1 MMSGGVE
8 DSINRLMASPGGAL
22 LASFQLAVQR
32 HFKVYAAL
40 FLVGFVTSFPVTATV
55 VEWLISSDRLPSGVD
70 IIVVSPVEFLFLQL
84 RMAASFG
91 LFIVGVVF
99 VMHVAIRG
107 RHHEAVQARIAELNL
122 VLPKPG
128 PTTVLTAFSV
138 AVLALAGV
146 VYAWEG
152 LTPLLLTYLTED
164 AQRVG
169 LSTEWRLS
177 GYVGFVLSLVLASV
191 IGFQTPV
198 ITTLALRLYI
208 VERAVLRSLRRHVWF
223 AAFVLGALLSP
234 PDPLSLFLV
243 ALPVI
248 VLFEAALMVDGW
260 IRDETPAPAP

>member
-1 MMSGGVE
+1 MLSGGVE

-22 LASFQLAVQR
+22 LTSLQEAVRR

-40 FLVGFVTSFPVTATV
+40 FLVGFVTSFPLTATV
-55 VEWLISSDRLPSGVD
+55 VEWLISGDRLPPGVD

-91 LFIVGVVF
+91 LFLVGVVF

-122 VLPKPG
+122 VLPRPG
-128 PTTVLTAFSV
+128 PTTVLTALSV
-138 AVLALAGV
+138 IVLALAGV
-146 VYAWEG
+146 AYAWEG
-152 LTPLLLTYLTED
+152 LTPLLLAYLTED
-164 AQRVG
+164 AQGVG

-177 GYVGFVLSLVLASV
+177 GYVGFILSLVLASV

-198 ITTLALRLYI
+198 ITTLALRLHI
-208 VERAVLRSLRRHVWF
+208 VERRVLRGLRRHVWF

-248 VLFEAALMVDGW
+248 VLFEAALAVDGW
-260 IRDETPAPAP
+260 IRDETPEATR